1 MSSSRSL
8 PTSGGLNL
16 QSTTNRAIGELFTP
30 YLITD
35 FYQHHF
41 EFQESGK
48 STTVKNFQIAY
59 APNAWKTERKTWR
72 AVIYLN
78 LVRSVRRILALLDES
93 HVAAGGSSYKFN
105 TTEALDETLGVDD
118 DAAQVPTNLGLANGG
133 GGGGKSHSLAEGAL
147 SSSTISLP
155 ATGPLPSHL
164 IELSLRL
171 SPLGPV
177 EDALIAAL
185 SSDDP
190 SSDDYEAVHLG
201 AKDLLKGKA
210 NGRETALSASHWR
223 RTLRKKLS
231 ETRVRKSGSGSSGSH
246 KRGSMHSSS
255 SSQITG
261 STEDQTVGDALNQ
274 AVEYDIVGTL
284 RACSDDIL
292 RLWKDPYVRDILKK
306 RRFRPQDSSGLCV
319 PIPNSDCLFLC
330 SKTVMNV
337 DPLLILS
344 LPKFP

>member
-1 MSSSRSL
+1 MGFSTS
-8 PTSGGLNL
+8 PTSLNIF
-16 QSTTNRAIGELFTP
+16 RI
-30 YLITD
+30 
-35 FYQHHF
+35 
-41 EFQESGK
+41 QESGK

-118 DAAQVPTNLGLANGG
+118 DAAQVPTNLGLASGG
-133 GGGGKSHSLAEGAL
+133 GRTGALAEGAL

-155 ATGPLPSHL
+155 TTGPLPSHL

-223 RTLRKKLS
+223 NTLRKKLS
-231 ETRVRKSGSGSSGSH
+231 ETKVRKSGGSGGSKH
-246 KRGSMHSSS
+246 RAGSIHSSSS

-261 STEDQTVGDALNQ
+261 SGDGQTVGDALDR
-274 AVEYDIVGTL
+274 AVEYDILGTL
-284 RACSDDIL
+284 RACSDDIV

-306 RRFRPQDSSGLCV
+306 RRFRPQDSSGL
-319 PIPNSDCLFLC
+319 
-330 SKTVMNV
+330 
-337 DPLLILS
+337 
-344 LPKFP
+344 

>member
-1 MSSSRSL
+1 MPVRVTKSLIISSSYCNVPL
-8 PTSGGLNL
+8 
-16 QSTTNRAIGELFTP
+16 
-30 YLITD
+30 Y
-35 FYQHHF
+35 
-41 EFQESGK
+41 QESGK

-59 APNAWKTERKTWR
+59 APTAWKAERKTWR

-78 LVRSVRRILALLDES
+78 LVRSVRRILALLDET

-105 TTEALDETLGVDD
+105 TTEALDETLGADD
-118 DAAQVPTNLGLANGG
+118 DAAQVPTNLGISSSASAAGNPPTGKGG
-133 GGGGKSHSLAEGAL
+133 VIGSSALGAGVKST
-147 SSSTISLP
+147 STISLP
-155 ATGPLPSHL
+155 AAGPLPSHL

-210 NGRETALSASHWR
+210 NGRETALSATHWR

-231 ETRVRKSGSGSSGSH
+231 DTRDRKSGSSEGGRR
-246 KRGSMHSSS
+246 RGSIHSSN
-255 SSQITG
+255 SSQA
-261 STEDQTVGDALNQ
+261 EAQTVGEALDQ

-284 RACSDDIL
+284 RACSSDII

-306 RRFRPQDSSGLCV
+306 RRFRPQDSSGL
-319 PIPNSDCLFLC
+319 
-330 SKTVMNV
+330 
-337 DPLLILS
+337 
-344 LPKFP
+344 